1 MFVVVSA
8 IVFSSAGL
16 FTKGIEAEA
25 WGIIFWRGIF
35 AAGFTTLF
43 VMIRG
48 TVSAE
53 FNNMG
58 GVGLVVAIV
67 GASGTAA
74 FIPAFKFTSIA
85 NVSLIYAIA
94 PLLAAILAW
103 VWFRERPSLAVI
115 VGALVAFLGVV
126 TIFNG
131 SFGSVNL
138 TGDLLALWMTLS
150 MAMMLVIYRRHP
162 NTPAAGPAALSS
174 ILLLPPA
181 LVFGVPFQMTSQEIA
196 ITACFGLVFAL
207 ASVTLAEGAKR
218 LPSGETAL
226 LSTLEAPFAPILAWI
241 VLSELPPSLS
251 VYGGVLILIG
261 VVGSQIFG
269 KRGSIRTLK

>member
-1 MFVVVSA
+1 LKNQYSLGIVFVVVSA

-196 ITACFGLVFAL
+196 ITACFGLVF
-207 ASVTLAEGAKR
+207 
-218 LPSGETAL
+218 
-226 LSTLEAPFAPILAWI
+226 
-241 VLSELPPSLS
+241 
-251 VYGGVLILIG
+251 IG
-261 VVGSQIFG
+261 SAIRSHFG
-269 KRGSIRTLK
+269 LDCFE